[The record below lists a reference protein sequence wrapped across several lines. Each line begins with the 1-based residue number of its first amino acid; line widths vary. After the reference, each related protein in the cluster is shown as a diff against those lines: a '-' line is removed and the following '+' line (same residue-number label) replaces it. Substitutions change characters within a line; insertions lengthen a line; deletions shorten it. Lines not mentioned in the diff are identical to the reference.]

1 MNNLILLGKIFNM
14 LIIFYLIY
22 KIILKRKYSYLNTF
36 FCFLIIF
43 LSLVC
48 VLLIN
53 SLSYNIF
60 IFLILI
66 ITFLII
72 DNIPDKFEFEKTSI
86 IIRDGRINFI
96 DLLKNNYS
104 LKKFFSKIRSLNINK
119 ISSVD
124 LALLDREGSISF
136 YVKSDNKNICFVLI
150 MSGRINYDVL
160 KVINKDTFWLN
171 NELDKRNILMSD
183 VIYAFNNN
191 NLLYIIKK

>member
-96 DLLKNNYS
+96 DLLM
-104 LKKFFSKIRSLNINK
+104 FF
-119 ISSVD
+119 
-124 LALLDREGSISF
+124 LLDNI
-136 YVKSDNKNICFVLI
+136 KHKNKNIKYYDSPKIISGEVL
-150 MSGRINYDVL
+150 
-160 KVINKDTFWLN
+160 F
-171 NELDKRNILMSD
+171 
-183 VIYAFNNN
+183 
-191 NLLYIIKK
+191 LLYNK